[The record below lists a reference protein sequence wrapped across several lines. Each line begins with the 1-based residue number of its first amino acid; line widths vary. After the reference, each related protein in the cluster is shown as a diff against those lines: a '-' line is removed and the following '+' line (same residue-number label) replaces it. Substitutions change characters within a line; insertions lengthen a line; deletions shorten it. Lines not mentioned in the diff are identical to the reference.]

1 MWQRLAQGKARP
13 RTITAIEA
21 GKRRGSRVKVFLDG
35 AFAFSL
41 SLPLVR
47 EAALETGRS
56 LTAAEV
62 ERLKRDDLLHRS
74 TEAALRLLG
83 YRPRSESELRSRLR
97 QRFDGLTVAQTLQRL
112 KGQGLLDDQAF
123 ARFWRESRDSF
134 SPRSRRLIEL
144 ELRRKGVAAET
155 AAESVSGLEDEASA
169 YRAAEKKQ
177 RTLRDLDRQ
186 SFRRRLAA
194 YLQRRGFRYEVIA
207 RTVDRMW
214 QETAGAEADLDSDE
228 RISRDI

>member
-1 MWQRLAQGKARP
+1 MPRREEARP

-21 GKRRGSRVKVFLDG
+21 GKRRQSQVKVFLDG

-41 SLPLVR
+41 SPPLVQQ
-47 EAALETGRS
+47 AVLEPGRS

-83 YRPRSESELRSRLR
+83 YRPRSEAELRSRLR
-97 QRFDGLTVAQTLQRL
+97 KKFDGLTVGQTLQRL
-112 KGQGLLDDQAF
+112 KEQGLLDDQAF

-144 ELRRKGVAAET
+144 ELRRKGVAAEI
-155 AAESVSGLEDEASA
+155 AAESVSGIEDEASA
-169 YRAAEKKQ
+169 CRAAEKKL
-177 RTLRDLDRQ
+177 RTLKNLDRQ

-214 QETAGAEADLDSDE
+214 QETAGAEADLDSNE
-228 RISRDI
+228 QMPRDV